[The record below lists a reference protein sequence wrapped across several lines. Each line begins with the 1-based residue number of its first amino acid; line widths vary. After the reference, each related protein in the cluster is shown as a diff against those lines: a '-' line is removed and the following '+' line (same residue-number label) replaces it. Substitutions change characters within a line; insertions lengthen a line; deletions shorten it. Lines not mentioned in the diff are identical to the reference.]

1 MTDNPRESL
10 NLVERMA
17 KRMAAEAA
25 QGVSA
30 QPVTPS
36 FAERVAQ
43 KVAASSP
50 PATPAGQGA
59 AAKNSQGPAQSL
71 PENAAVAAAPAPPK
85 PVDRQCRRRPREFR
99 GQAGPISISGPCAR
113 TA

>member
-1 MTDNPRESL
+1 VTDNPRESL

-25 QGVSA
+25 EGVSA

-43 KVAASSP
+43 KVAAASP
-50 PATPAGQGA
+50 ASAPAG
-59 AAKNSQGPAQSL
+59 
-71 PENAAVAAAPAPPK
+71 AVPNEI
-85 PVDRQCRRRPREFR
+85 RLRP
-99 GQAGPISISGPCAR
+99 
-113 TA
+113 